1 VEEALT
7 ILTQIGQA
15 LQHAHQQNIIHRDLK
30 PENILF
36 NAKGDALLAD
46 FGIAIV
52 LATSSVRQVDAT
64 GTPAYMAPEQFRGM
78 ISKESDQYALGCI
91 AYELFT
97 GHQPFTAPDF
107 VAIGF
112 LHAAEPPLAPTHYN
126 PQLPI
131 HTGQAI
137 LKAMA
142 KQRADRYPDIAG
154 FITALRVS
162 TMEQAQVLRAPE
174 ADIPTVLSTRVPTF
188 AQTDSLGVSQRSKGQ
203 WMQEGDTLRGLKRY
217 QEALA
222 AYEQAIRL
230 DPNLA
235 LAYNGKGDALYNLK
249 RSQEALA
256 AFEQAIRLDPNL
268 ALAYN
273 NKGNALYDL
282 VRSQEALAAFEQA
295 IHLDPNFAAAY
306 NNKGNALYDLKR
318 YQEALAAYEQAI
330 HLSPNYALAYHNKS
344 LALSALG
351 KKKEAQQAHE
361 MARRLGFSS

>member
-1 VEEALT
+1 MRQCISSPTYHSQGAHSRHQALACLPWFPKGARAVSSGSSISRKAQTPLLSPHTLPVEEALT
-7 ILTQIGQA
+7 ILAQIGQA

-126 PQLPI
+126 PQLPL
-131 HTGQAI
+131 HTEQAI

-154 FITALRVS
+154 FITALRAS
-162 TMEQAQVLRAPE
+162 TMEQAQVLGTPE
-174 ADIPTVLSTRVPTF
+174 EEIPTVPSTW
-188 AQTDSLGVSQRSKGQ
+188 SKWQ
-203 WMQEGDTLRGLKRY
+203 WM
-217 QEALA
+217 
-222 AYEQAIRL
+222 
-230 DPNLA
+230 
-235 LAYNGKGDALYNLK
+235 
-249 RSQEALA
+249 
-256 AFEQAIRLDPNL
+256 
-268 ALAYN
+268 
-273 NKGNALYDL
+273 
-282 VRSQEALAAFEQA
+282 
-295 IHLDPNFAAAY
+295 
-306 NNKGNALYDLKR
+306 
-318 YQEALAAYEQAI
+318 
-330 HLSPNYALAYHNKS
+330 
-344 LALSALG
+344 
-351 KKKEAQQAHE
+351 
-361 MARRLGFSS
+361 